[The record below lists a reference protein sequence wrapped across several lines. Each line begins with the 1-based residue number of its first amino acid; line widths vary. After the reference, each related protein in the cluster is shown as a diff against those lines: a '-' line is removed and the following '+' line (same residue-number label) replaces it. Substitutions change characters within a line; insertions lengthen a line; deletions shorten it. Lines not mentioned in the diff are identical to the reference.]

1 MLMGDILELNSIKEP
16 DRLALVTEAGEFTFA
31 QLHERARRLAT
42 AMAQLG
48 APRDRVA
55 ILSQNTVEYVDAYY
69 GVPAAGMALVFLNYR
84 LNPHELAWII
94 DNSQATILLVEH
106 QFLQSMLDVRA
117 DFPTVKHIV
126 VIGGPATGDDGTRSD
141 LLAYDELVAAV
152 DPPPELPRPSED
164 DVAWQLYTSG
174 TTGRPKGAMLTHRS
188 LITALLNAIIA
199 YDVQREDRSLMCFPM
214 CHVSGYLV
222 TQHHMVGASVV
233 LMRAYEPGLW
243 FDLVD
248 EHEITASGLA
258 PTMMTVLLQHPG
270 LHTHDLST
278 LRSIGYGAAA
288 MPVEVLK
295 AAIARF
301 GPVVWSGFGMTEL
314 GGNVLMHPVSA
325 HVRAV
330 NGEEHLLAS
339 CGMPMPLAAAKVV
352 DEEMNELPPGEIGEI
367 VIKGEQLLVGYWDK
381 PEATVEAFKGGW
393 FHTGDLARRDEEGY
407 FYIVDRMKD
416 MIITGGENVY
426 SREVEEI
433 LYAHPA
439 VSEAAVIGIPDDT
452 WGERVAA
459 VVTLRAEAAVTDAE
473 IIRFCRGQLAGFK
486 TPRQVL
492 FVDEIPKNVSGK
504 VLKRELRDR
513 FATS

>member
-1 MLMGDILELNSIKEP
+1 MLMGDILELNVIKEP
-16 DRLALVTEAGEFTFA
+16 ERLALVTEAGEFTFA
-31 QLHERARRLAT
+31 QLHERARRLVA
-42 AMAQLG
+42 AMGQLG
-48 APRDRVA
+48 APGDRVA
-55 ILSQNTVEYVDAYY
+55 ILSQNNVEYVDAYY
-69 GVPAAGMALVFLNYR
+69 GVPSAGMALVFLNYR
-84 LNPHELAWII
+84 LNPHELAWIV
-94 DNSQATILLVEH
+94 DNSQARILLVEH
-106 QFLQSMLDVRA
+106 QFLQSMLDVR
-117 DFPTVKHIV
+117 DQIPTVEHVV
-126 VIGGPATGDDGTRSD
+126 VIGGPATGRDGVVAYDD
-141 LLAYDELVAAV
+141 LLASA
-152 DPPPELPRPSED
+152 DPAPELPRPQED

-188 LITALLNAIIA
+188 LITAVLNAIIA
-199 YDVQREDRSLMCFPM
+199 YDVQRDDRSLMCFPM

-233 LMRAYEPGLW
+233 LMRAYEPGAW

-248 EHEITASGLA
+248 QHQITASGLA

-295 AAIARF
+295 AAIERF

-339 CGMPMPLAAAKVV
+339 CGIAMPFAAVRVV
-352 DEEMNELPPGEIGEI
+352 DEDMKELPPGEVGEI
-367 VIKGEQLLVGYWDK
+367 IVRGEQLLSGYWDK
-381 PEATVEAFKGGW
+381 PEATAEAFKGGW
-393 FHTGDLARRDEEGY
+393 FHTGDLARRDEEGF

-439 VSEAAVIGIPDDT
+439 VSEAAVIGLPDEK

-459 VVTLRAEAAVTDAE
+459 VITLRAGAAATDAE
-473 IIRFCRGQLAGFK
+473 IVRFCREKLAGFK
-486 TPRQVL
+486 TPREVL

-513 FATS
+513 FAGA